1 MAEYY
6 RKDQLTPIVVDTTT
20 EAGRLFAED
29 LENNGYYQDKQRAIE
44 ESKDI
49 GGSNYTGTVAD
60 NTTSS
65 DTVGFTSSQAQ
76 VLMPWL
82 TKLAPVEG
90 KKLIDEY
97 VQGYIETGEP
107 TFALAKMRASDSYEK
122 VFPGITRDDGSLRM
136 TEAQYLQNKEA
147 VLIHFNEFGIGGYGG
162 QVIDSLFPSLVQNN
176 VSPDEIAAR
185 LSVADRQLSNLST
198 EQKRNVLQA
207 YENYYSTELGETIEL
222 DEAALI
228 PLVIDP
234 DVNAQILNRQLNV
247 ARIGN
252 QYAVTAGVEAS
263 RTAIESLVG
272 AGLQQSEAQRT
283 FQAAVDRALI
293 SSRLARRQLRTEA
306 PSAMDVLQAQYLG
319 DLDTTLQLQS
329 IEAQAASEST
339 AQLGAVKGQ
348 EGAVIG
354 LTER

>member
-1 MAEYY
+1 
-6 RKDQLTPIVVDTTT
+6 
-20 EAGRLFAED
+20 
-29 LENNGYYQDKQRAIE
+29 
-44 ESKDI
+44 
-49 GGSNYTGTVAD
+49 
-60 NTTSS
+60 
-65 DTVGFTSSQAQ
+65 
-76 VLMPWL
+76 
-82 TKLAPVEG
+82 
-90 KKLIDEY
+90 
-97 VQGYIETGEP
+97 
-107 TFALAKMRASDSYEK
+107 MRASDSYEK

-136 TEAQYLQNKEA
+136 TEAVYLQNKEA

-162 QVIDSLFPSLVQNN
+162 QVIDTLFPQLVQNN
-176 VSPDEIAAR
+176 VNPDEVAAR
-185 LSVADRQLSNLST
+185 LSVADRQLSNLSQ

-228 PLVIDP
+228 PLIIDP

-306 PSAMDVLQAQYLG
+306 PSAMEILQAQYLG
-319 DLDTTLQLQS
+319 DLDTTLQLQA

-339 AQLGAVKGQ
+339 VQLGAAKTQ

-354 LTER
+354 LTEK